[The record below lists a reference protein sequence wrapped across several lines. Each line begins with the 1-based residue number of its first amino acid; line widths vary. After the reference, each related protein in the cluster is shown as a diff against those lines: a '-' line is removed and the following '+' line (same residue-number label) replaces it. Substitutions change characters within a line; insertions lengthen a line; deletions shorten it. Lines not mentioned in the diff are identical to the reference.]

1 MSVTRT
7 ASLLWKEDEKQFPIP
22 MSDDVSE
29 REWDEDLISCE
40 PFTLQDIT
48 NHLVKFCPDCKCCY
62 VMGDTAIKWFSKA
75 GSECPN
81 CGTSIAMEG
90 LMDLPVLEWRR
101 SYETWKSERLQPVS
115 MPVQPPE
122 QVSLPELDAA
132 LSNQIT
138 QHLRATVQTFFLYL
152 KHDIILTQA
161 VHALEHGTQLL
172 TTSNN
177 SIVPNSRPRQ
187 QLFNRNIFLINQIAA
202 ELDKFT
208 RAYKMVPMFT
218 PDPWTRPVCVPQ
230 QPADTP
236 IASLNRAKALYAD
249 FNTTGALFSQSVAD
263 NTISLEYICHLQDS
277 GQLVLTVT
285 STVQPGTRIL
295 QSVTYEARYTPNGR
309 LGLFRGEVSA

>member
-7 ASLLWKEDEKQFPIP
+7 ASLLWKVDEKQFPIP
-22 MSDDVSE
+22 RSDDIHE
-29 REWDEDLISCE
+29 DEWDEDLFSYQ

-48 NHLVKFCPDCKCCY
+48 DHRVKFCPECKCCY

-75 GSECPN
+75 GSKCPN
-81 CGTSIAMEG
+81 CDTSIEVED
-90 LMDLPVLEWRR
+90 LMDLPVPEWRR

-122 QVSLPELDAA
+122 QGSLPELDAA

-177 SIVPNSRPRQ
+177 SIVPNSRQRQ
-187 QLFNRNIFLINQIAA
+187 QLFYRNILLINQIAA
-202 ELDKFT
+202 ELDNFT

-230 QPADTP
+230 QPANTP

-263 NTISLEYICHLQDS
+263 NTISLEYICHLLDS
-277 GQLVLTVT
+277 GQLVLKVT

-295 QSVTYEARYTPNGR
+295 QSVTYEAWYHFNGD
-309 LGLFRGEVSA
+309 LYPFSGEVSA